1 MPQTKESRL
10 IYETML
16 SLIAEQLGDQTQEVL
31 SDVANEVLALLK
43 LEDIKAEDKK
53 KEMEAIFPVRE
64 AVFTKLLNLS
74 KEIKDYTIGMRK
86 KTDEQEM
93 FNIETLNIAED
104 EEENQQFDEY
114 VNDAEGEIQEEIEE
128 EDLEE
133 RQESE
138 QQNMD
143 IEFDQTF
150 DLSEIDGFWITKQ
163 LEKIFAD
170 PAELRRKEEQILL
183 ALNLDNEIECQNRL
197 VEMFDQVHFDFV
209 RAIHEN
215 RHEIYYITKLSRSN
229 EDEKKRIID
238 DMRATESGRAVLE
251 KIKHM
256 EELFGKQKD
265 SLSMN
270 LMKEAQTLRKLAQE
284 NKKEKEKLQNML
296 DNDEYAKLSKTI
308 LNLNELEFS
317 LGPHFMSNENCKLP
331 KGSTKSSFNG
341 YEEVYIPPNSQ
352 SKKNVVLKKV
362 SDMPAWAQPA
372 FDGVKSLNVI
382 QSVVYECALKSAEN
396 MLICAPTGAGKT
408 YISLLTI
415 LQQIGSY
422 MDDKGR
428 VDLSKFK
435 IVYIAPMKALVSEI
449 VGSFSRRLQSSIL
462 SPRLRLK
469 SARDDGRH
477 AAEQGRDRRDQYH
490 RSDT

>member
-10 IYETML
+10 VFETML
-16 SLIAEQLGDQTQEVL
+16 SIIAEQLGDQSQDVL
-31 SDVANEVLALLK
+31 KDVANEVLALLK

-64 AVFTKLLNLS
+64 AVFSKLLNLS
-74 KEIKDYTIGMRK
+74 KEVKDYTIGMRK
-86 KTDEQEM
+86 QHEEQEM

-104 EEENQQFDEY
+104 EEEHQQFDEY
-114 VNDAEGEIQEEIEE
+114 VNEAEGDIQDEIDEE
-128 EDLEE
+128 EAEDK
-133 RQESE
+133 QDSE
-138 QQNMD
+138 HQDMD
-143 IEFDQTF
+143 IELDQAF
-150 DLSEIDGFWITKQ
+150 DLSEVDGFWITKQ
-163 LEKIFAD
+163 LERIFPD

-197 VEMFDQVHFDFV
+197 VEMFDQAHFDFV
-209 RAIHEN
+209 RVIHEN

-238 DMRATESGRAVLE
+238 DMRSNENGRAVLE
-251 KIKHM
+251 KIKDM

-296 DNDEYAKLSKTI
+296 DNDEYAKLSKTVLI
-308 LNLNELEFS
+308 LNDLEFS
-317 LGPHFMSNENCKLP
+317 LGAQFMSNENCKLP

-362 SDMPAWAQPA
+362 TDMPSWAQPA

-449 VGSFSRRLQSSIL
+449 VGSFSRRLQSSL
-462 SPRLRLK
+462 L
-469 SARDDGRH
+469 
-477 AAEQGRDRRDQYH
+477 
-490 RSDT
+490 